1 MRGARLAIYN
11 LAHQPL
17 RFLLTIVGITCATLL
32 MLIQGNLL
40 MSFLGA
46 SSKIIDSTDSDLWIA
61 GRGTPC
67 FEFPANLEARIVD
80 LARGVAGVEDTT
92 SIATR
97 IASFK
102 KPDGS
107 EQLVTLIGSDAAG
120 PGFPV
125 PRLSGRGGAIQPD
138 AVLIDSSTGGQL
150 NVRGRLPA
158 AVEINGQ
165 RANVV
170 GEVSGFS
177 SFLGTPYVFT
187 SYNNALHYAEGHRQD
202 AAFVLVRVHSGTS
215 PEVVKRRLQE
225 RFPNVDVWTR
235 SEFARRAQVYWS
247 SQTGAGS
254 AILLAAVLGFLI
266 GVAVVSQSVYATTME
281 HIEEYATLRALGA
294 SSGFMI
300 GVILWQA
307 LATGLAGYA
316 LGAGVSGT
324 VLDRIKTVI
333 PWLASQSSLRTAI
346 LPLTLALCCIASV
359 LSIRAAL
366 AAEPGRVFRV

>member
-1 MRGARLAIYN
+1 VRGLRLAIYN

-17 RFLLTIVGITCATLL
+17 RFLLTIAGITCATLL

-46 SSKIIDSTDSDLWIA
+46 ASKIIDSTDADLWVA

-67 FEFPANLEARIVD
+67 FEFPANLEARVAD
-80 LARGVAGVEDTT
+80 LARGVDGVEDTT
-92 SIATR
+92 SISAR

-107 EQLVTLIGSDAAG
+107 EQLVTLIGTDAAG
-120 PGFPV
+120 PKFPV
-125 PRLSGRGGAIQPD
+125 PRLPGGSGAIQPE
-138 AVLIDSSTGGQL
+138 AVLIDSSTAGQL
-150 NVRGRLPA
+150 NVRGLVPA

-165 RANVV
+165 RADVV
-170 GEVSGFS
+170 GEISGFS

-187 SYNNALHYAEGHRQD
+187 SYNNALHYLNARRQET
-202 AAFVLVRVHSGTS
+202 AFVLVRVRTGTS
-215 PEVVKRRLQE
+215 AEVVKRRLQE

-235 SEFARRAQVYWS
+235 SEFARRAQIYWS

-254 AILLAAVLGFLI
+254 AILLAALLGFLI

-281 HIEEYATLRALGA
+281 HLEEYATLRALGA
-294 SSGFMI
+294 NSGFLI

-307 LATGLAGYA
+307 MATGVAGYA

-324 VLDRIKTVI
+324 VLDRIKAAI
-333 PWLASQSSLRTAI
+333 PWLASQGSLLAAT
-346 LPLTLALCCIASV
+346 LPLTLAICGIASV

-366 AAEPGRVFRV
+366 ATEPGRVFRV

>member
-1 MRGARLAIYN
+1 MRGARLAVYN

-120 PGFPV
+120 QKFPV
-125 PRLSGRGGAIQPD
+125 PRLSGGAIQPD
-138 AVLIDSSTGGQL
+138 AVLIDSSTVGQL

-158 AVEINGQ
+158 AIEINGQ

>member
-11 LAHQPL
+11 IAHQPV
-17 RFLLTIVGITCATLL
+17 RFLVTIAGITCATLL

-40 MSFLGA
+40 MSFLGTA
-46 SSKIIDSTDSDLWIA
+46 SKIIDATDSDLWIT

-67 FEFPANLEARIVD
+67 FEFPASLEARIAD
-80 LARGVAGVEDTT
+80 LARGIAGVQETV
-92 SIATR
+92 SICTR

-107 EQLVTLIGSDAAG
+107 EQLVTLIGTDAAG
-120 PGFPV
+120 AKFPI
-125 PRLSGRGGAIQPD
+125 PRLTGDRGPIQPD
-138 AVLIDSSTGGQL
+138 AVLIDSSTVSQL
-150 NVRGRLPA
+150 SVRGLLPA
-158 AVEINGQ
+158 PIEINGQ
-165 RANVV
+165 RANVF

-187 SYNNALHYAEGHRQD
+187 SYNNALRYLNERRHD
-202 AAFVLVRVHSGTS
+202 TAFVLVRVRSGIS
-215 PEVVKRRLQE
+215 PEIVKRRLQE

-266 GVAVVSQSVYATTME
+266 GVAIVSQSIYATTME
-281 HIEEYATLRALGA
+281 HIEEYATLKALGA
-294 SSGFMI
+294 NSGFLI

-324 VLDRIKTVI
+324 VLEGIKTAI
-333 PWLASQSSLRTAI
+333 PWLVSQSSLLAAL
-346 LPLTLALCCIASV
+346 LPLTLALCSIASV

>member
-1 MRGARLAIYN
+1 VRGARLAIYN